1 MRELVMMTEIGCWP
15 NTRPC
20 NEMLSSQHVFDKPDT
35 DTTDRTPRKS
45 TQQSILVSSN
55 GASHVAVLRVRLV
68 AVLAGSRSAG
78 PAPAAD
84 LRPVSPVDSHS
95 GTVLPAPMPKGG
107 MEQAPCIAFGQ
118 VGEHVPRRRRPAI
131 GTRD

>member
-1 MRELVMMTEIGCWP
+1 MGGSSAPDRPVHREAVVGLVRVLE
-15 NTRPC
+15 
-20 NEMLSSQHVFDKPDT
+20 E
-35 DTTDRTPRKS
+35 
-45 TQQSILVSSN
+45 
-55 GASHVAVLRVRLV
+55 VAARLPLRVRLV